1 MAAVWQLSSLELNV
15 WCWVVLV
22 NIVSGF
28 TLVLKII
35 STNLRTLDGN
45 QPNNQIL
52 NIDFYWNLWYRLHL
66 YQTLP
71 LRLRYKSRDV
81 RKNLIKKI
89 IDPRNIIN
97 LTYQQLIIWKIQYFI
112 IIFYIF
118 TFWMKGNINT
128 DSKKGRVGGSW

>member
-35 STNLRTLDGN
+35 STNLRTLDSN

-89 IDPRNIIN
+89 IDPQNIIN
-97 LTYQQLIIWKIQYFI
+97 LTYQQFIIWKKQYLLNFFLHI
-112 IIFYIF
+112 YIL
-118 TFWMKGNINT
+118 MKGNINT
-128 DSKKGRVGGSW
+128 DSRKGRVGGSW